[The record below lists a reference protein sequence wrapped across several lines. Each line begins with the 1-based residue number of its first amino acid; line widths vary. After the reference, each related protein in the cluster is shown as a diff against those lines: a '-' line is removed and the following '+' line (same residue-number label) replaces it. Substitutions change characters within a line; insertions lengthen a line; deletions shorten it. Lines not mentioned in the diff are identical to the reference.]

1 MQTRK
6 LRPGRAAVF
15 ALALVLAGAVTPG
28 SPAAWAISLPGPEAF
43 DVILTPQA
51 PVPAAPAIAR
61 DPLQELAVTLH
72 HLAPGLDPRAI
83 ERALD
88 AAKSAQARGVK
99 VQSDLLTVIDY
110 TRPSWETRLWVFD
123 TKRPR
128 VLFSD
133 RCAHGANTGV
143 ERAEHFSNVV
153 GSKQTSLGLF
163 LTGDPYVG
171 DNGYSLRL
179 HGLDGD
185 LNSRAYERAIVMHGA
200 PYVSDEFMLMYGR
213 IGRSW
218 GCPAVSAELAKPL
231 IDTIRGGS
239 LVYAYHDANKAR

>member
-6 LRPGRAAVF
+6 LSPGRAAV
-15 ALALVLAGAVTPG
+15 LALVLAGIVIPG
-28 SPAAWAISLPGPEAF
+28 NPAAWAVSLPGPEAF
-43 DVILTPQA
+43 DVIGTTPD
-51 PVPAAPAIAR
+51 PVPVAPAAES
-61 DPLQELAVTLH
+61 DPLRELAVTLH

-88 AAKSAQARGVK
+88 AAGSARARGVK
-99 VQSDLLTVIDY
+99 VHSNLLTVIDY
-110 TRPSWETRLWVFD
+110 TRPSYETRLWVFD
-123 TKRPR
+123 TLQPR
-128 VLFSD
+128 VLFTD

-143 ERAEHFSNVV
+143 DRAEHFSNQV

-185 LNSRAYERAIVMHGA
+185 LNSRAFERAIVMHGA
-200 PYVSDEFMLMYGR
+200 PYVSDEFMLMYGH

-218 GCPAVSAELAKPL
+218 GCPAVSTQMAKPL

-239 LVYAYHDANKAR
+239 LVYAYYDADAKK